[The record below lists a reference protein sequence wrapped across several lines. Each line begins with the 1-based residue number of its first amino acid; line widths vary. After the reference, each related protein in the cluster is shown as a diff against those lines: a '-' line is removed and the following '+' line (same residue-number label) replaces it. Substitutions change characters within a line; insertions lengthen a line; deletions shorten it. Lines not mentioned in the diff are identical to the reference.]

1 MSVDR
6 LSNKVDI
13 DLINPKNN
21 LLKSQKFGDI
31 LALLKQ
37 KVGEY
42 PPNHILK
49 QCSEFLLL
57 TCKIVEEVIK
67 KGDKVN
73 KKEFVIDLFKSLFSL
88 TEPESKIL
96 GSSIDFLWSNGL
108 ITKIKTSKKLWNVL
122 KKSLSIK
129 KVKIIYVMKYIVR

>member
-49 QCSEFLLL
+49 QCSEFLLFV
-57 TCKIVEEVIK
+57 CKIVEEVIV

-96 GSSIDFLWSNGL
+96 SSSIDFLWSNRL
-108 ITKIKTSKKLWNVL
+108 ITKIKTSKKIWNCL
-122 KKSLSIK
+122 KKSISVK
-129 KVKIIYVMKYIVR
+129 KV

>member
-6 LSNKVDI
+6 LSSKIDV

-21 LLKSQKFGDI
+21 LLKSQKFADI

-73 KKEFVIDLFKSLFSL
+73 KKDFVIDLFKLLFTL
-88 TEPESKIL
+88 NDPECKLL
-96 GSSIDFLWSNGL
+96 GNSIDILHSNGM
-108 ITKIKTSKKLWNVL
+108 INKIKTSKKMWNCLKKNVL
-122 KKSLSIK
+122 LKKA
-129 KVKIIYVMKYIVR
+129 

>member
-1 MSVDR
+1 MAVDR
-6 LSNKVDI
+6 LASKINVE
-13 DLINPKNN
+13 LINPKNN
-21 LLKSQKFGDI
+21 LLKSQKFADI

-49 QCSEFLLL
+49 QCSEFLLFV
-57 TCKIVEEVIK
+57 CKIVEEVIV

-73 KKEFVIDLFKSLFSL
+73 KKEFVIDLFKALFSL
-88 TEPESKIL
+88 SEPESKIL

-108 ITKIKTSKKLWNVL
+108 ISKIKTSKKVWNVIKKAVSL
-122 KKSLSIK
+122 KK
-129 KVKIIYVMKYIVR
+129 V

>member
-6 LSNKVDI
+6 LSSKIDV

-21 LLKSQKFGDI
+21 LLKSQKFADI

-67 KGDKVN
+67 KGYKVN
-73 KKEFVIDLFKSLFSL
+73 KKEVVIDLFKALFSL

-96 GSSIDFLWSNGL
+96 SSSIDFLWSNGL
-108 ITKIKTSKKLWNVL
+108 ITKIKTSKKMWNIL
-122 KKSLSIK
+122 KKSFSVK
-129 KVKIIYVMKYIVR
+129 KV

>member
-6 LSNKVDI
+6 LSSKIDV

-21 LLKSQKFGDI
+21 LLKSQKFADI

-57 TCKIVEEVIK
+57 SCKIVEEVIK

-73 KKEFVIDLFKSLFSL
+73 KKEFVIDLFKALFSL
-88 TEPESKIL
+88 MS
-96 GSSIDFLWSNGL
+96 SSIDFIWSYGL
-108 ITKIKTSKKLWNVL
+108 ITKIKTSKK
-122 KKSLSIK
+122 
-129 KVKIIYVMKYIVR
+129 M

>member
-1 MSVDR
+1 MSVER

-49 QCSEFLLL
+49 LCNEFLLL
-57 TCKIVEEVIK
+57 TCKIVEEVIV

-73 KKEFVIDLFKSLFSL
+73 KKEFVVDLFKSLFSL

-96 GSSIDFLWSNGL
+96 SSSIDFLWSNGL
-108 ITKIKTSKKLWNVL
+108 ITKIKTSKKIWNCL
-122 KKSLSIK
+122 KKSISVK
-129 KVKIIYVMKYIVR
+129 KV